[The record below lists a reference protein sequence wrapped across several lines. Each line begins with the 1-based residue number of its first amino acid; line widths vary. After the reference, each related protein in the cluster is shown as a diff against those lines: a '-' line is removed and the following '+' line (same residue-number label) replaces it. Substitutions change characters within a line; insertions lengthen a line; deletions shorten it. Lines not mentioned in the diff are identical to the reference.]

1 MAVLGVMVVLEL
13 VVGMVEAEAEL
24 VDTKGMVAI
33 PLLARGEI
41 LSLAVAAVAVAQVE
55 IIEQVYRADLLQ
67 SVAAAVELEY
77 TEKAVMELEAGLGN
91 LVGLVLLHQV
101 PLVVAAA
108 VCSTVVAALGG
119 CILTLIAAATRGR
132 VRRGRRSPY

>member
-67 SVAAAVELEY
+67 SVATAVELEY
-77 TEKAVMELEAGLGN
+77 TEKAVMEL
-91 LVGLVLLHQV
+91 
-101 PLVVAAA
+101 
-108 VCSTVVAALGG
+108 
-119 CILTLIAAATRGR
+119 
-132 VRRGRRSPY
+132 